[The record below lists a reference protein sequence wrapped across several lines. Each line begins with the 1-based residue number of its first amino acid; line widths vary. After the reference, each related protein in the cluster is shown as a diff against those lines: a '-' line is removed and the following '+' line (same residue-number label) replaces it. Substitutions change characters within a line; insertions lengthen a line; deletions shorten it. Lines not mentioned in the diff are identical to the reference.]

1 MEPFP
6 AKRHSCGHAMLM
18 AGLVDHPGQF
28 RTGGVGVFQGSRV
41 VHMAPPAHLV
51 HGHETNLLTW
61 LATSD
66 DHPLVTS
73 CIFHYEFE
81 FIHPFEDGNGRIG
94 RLWQTLILSRWK
106 PLFAFLPVET
116 VIRERQEGYYAAL
129 AQADSAGESAP
140 FVEFLLDAAC
150 GIERSYYLG
159 CGTHRSSHRSRH
171 RSS

>member
-1 MEPFP
+1 
-6 AKRHSCGHAMLM
+6 
-18 AGLVDHPGQF
+18 
-28 RTGGVGVFQGSRV
+28 
-41 VHMAPPAHLV
+41 MAPPSYLV
-51 HGHETNLLTW
+51 HGHMTNLLTW

-81 FIHPFEDGNGRIG
+81 FIHPFEDGNGRMG

-116 VIRERQEGYYAAL
+116 VIRERQEEYYAAL
-129 AQADSAGESAP
+129 AQADSAGESTP
-140 FVEFLLDAAC
+140 FVEFLLRFAC
-150 GIERSYYLG
+150 GIERSRYLR
-159 CGTHRSSHRSRH
+159 CGTHRSSYRSRH

>member
-1 MEPFP
+1 M
-6 AKRHSCGHAMLM
+6 
-18 AGLVDHPGQF
+18 
-28 RTGGVGVFQGSRV
+28 
-41 VHMAPPAHLV
+41 
-51 HGHETNLLTW
+51 TNLLTW

-66 DHPLVTS
+66 DHPLVTN

-81 FIHPFEDGNGRIG
+81 FIHPFEDGNGRMG

-129 AQADSAGESAP
+129 AQADSTGESTP

-150 GIERSYYLG
+150 GIERGYYLG
-159 CGTHRSSHRSRH
+159 CGTHRSS
-171 RSS
+171 